1 VTDVVAE
8 AAYIKRGPESR
19 ALRALMHRADFWV
32 GAVFV
37 LGLVAFSF
45 AGPALYR
52 ANPYAVHI
60 AFSMAPPGRG
70 YPLGADA
77 LGRNE
82 LARLMLGGQP
92 FLEIG
97 FAAAAVAV
105 GLGTVVGLVSALGD
119 GWLPGFLTWL
129 SETALNIPQ
138 VVPLLLFEVLAQPS
152 VLTFVAVIGGTGW
165 PMVARLVRSQALRV
179 GAEDYLEAA
188 RAQGAPPFR
197 LYVRHVLPNI
207 RGTLLVAASQQV
219 NQSVLVLATVSF
231 LAFGLPAPLPN
242 WAQMVANSFD
252 AMLAGA
258 WWLVLPPGL
267 AFVVL
272 QVGVGL
278 MADGLWAASEMR
290 TGEATR

>member
-1 VTDVVAE
+1 
-8 AAYIKRGPESR
+8 
-19 ALRALMHRADFWV
+19 MHRADFWV
-32 GAVFV
+32 GVVFL

-60 AFSMAPPGRG
+60 AFSMAPPGPG
-70 YPLGADA
+70 HPLGADA

-252 AMLAGA
+252 AMMAGA

-278 MADGLWAASEMR
+278 MADGLWAASDMR